1 MGAVPASDS
10 PADPIALEIT
20 DGIAHLT
27 LQRPPLNI
35 LDVATLG
42 RLKAALRE
50 CDASAG
56 RVVVIS
62 SSLPHT
68 FSAGVEIRD
77 HVPARLGPMLAEV
90 RENARLLLGLKAV
103 TLGAIRGST
112 LGGGAEL
119 ALLCDLLIGGDDLS
133 FGFPEIGLGAF
144 PPIAAAILPDRL
156 SSPLAMRLLLGELI
170 DAATAERH
178 GLVSRVVPPDQL
190 ADVSDSTAAR
200 VAAYSA
206 VALFA
211 LIRATRGQ
219 RVAAIL
225 QRLDAAIATYRA
237 VVGPSQDSQEGIDAF
252 LEKREPARSHR

>member
-1 MGAVPASDS
+1 MGAVPAPES
-10 PADPIALEIT
+10 PADPIALKIT

-35 LDVATLG
+35 LDLATLG
-42 RLKAALRE
+42 RLNAALRE
-50 CDASAG
+50 CDAGAA
-56 RVVVIS
+56 RVVLIS
-62 SSLPHT
+62 SSLPRA

-77 HVPARLGPMLAEV
+77 HVPAQLGPMLAEV

-103 TLGAIRGST
+103 TIGAIRGST

-119 ALLCDLLIGGDDLS
+119 ALLCDLLIAGDDLS

-170 DAATAERH
+170 DAPTAERH
-178 GLVSRVVPPDQL
+178 GLVSTVVPPEQL
-190 ADVSDSTAAR
+190 ADATNRTAER
-200 VAAYSA
+200 VAAFSA

-219 RVAAIL
+219 RATVIL
-225 QRLDAAIATYRA
+225 QRLDAAMATYRA
-237 VVGPSQDSQEGIDAF
+237 VVGPSKDSQEGIDAF
-252 LEKREPARSHR
+252 LEKREPAWSHR